1 MPETLTMTSGLT
13 LGAALAAVGLIITF
27 FVWRRKG
34 LAFGLRGL
42 AWSMLPLVAGLLG
55 LMNVIMQFVLGL
67 FGVLAGLVFN
77 PIVWAGVALVPLMVI
92 LYVASGFMKARGI
105 GVKQPGA
112 KDKTSEGG
120 DAPAGGQGAL
130 AAGPAKPTAGQVKAP
145 PQKKSGGDEDFD
157 DIEALL
163 RKHGIE

>member
-1 MPETLTMTSGLT
+1 
-13 LGAALAAVGLIITF
+13 
-27 FVWRRKG
+27 
-34 LAFGLRGL
+34 
-42 AWSMLPLVAGLLG
+42 MLPLVAGLLG

-105 GVKQPGA
+105 GVKRPGA
-112 KDKTSEGG
+112 KGKTPEGG
-120 DAPAGGQGAL
+120 DAPAGGQGAP
-130 AAGPAKPTAGQVKAP
+130 AAGPAKPAAGQVEAP
-145 PQKKSGGDEDFD
+145 PQKKAGGDEDFD